1 MTKRDEIIEKTLK
14 IPSLPI
20 SALEAIHLLL
30 DHDVNINELVKV
42 IETDM
47 HFVANILKLA
57 NSAFFGASRQIVSVK
72 DAIMRLGTKT
82 VFHIVIMSTVSTA
95 MLKEIV
101 GYDLAPGMLM
111 SHSVVVGKSSLVLAD
126 MLKIPQPKYLY
137 TAGLLHDIGK
147 TVLGTFVE
155 VDVKPIIE
163 VATNEHIPFN
173 KAEDAIL
180 GINHA
185 EVGAILL
192 DNWRIPE
199 SIVNIVKEH
208 HEPVNEDLP
217 GLDIVHVTDIL
228 SLQTGTNIGIEG
240 LNYNVSQNVV
250 DRLKITTEIV
260 DSMMIAIHDNNK
272 KKLEFTNPLSKKG
285 KYAN

>member
-1 MTKRDEIIEKTLK
+1 M
-14 IPSLPI
+14 
-20 SALEAIHLLL
+20 
-30 DHDVNINELVKV
+30 
-42 IETDM
+42 
-47 HFVANILKLA
+47 
-57 NSAFFGASRQIVSVK
+57 
-72 DAIMRLGTKT
+72 
-82 VFHIVIMSTVSTA
+82 
-95 MLKEIV
+95 
-101 GYDLAPGMLM
+101 
-111 SHSVVVGKSSLVLAD
+111 
-126 MLKIPQPKYLY
+126 
-137 TAGLLHDIGK
+137 
-147 TVLGTFVE
+147 
-155 VDVKPIIE
+155 
-163 VATNEHIPFN
+163 
-173 KAEDAIL
+173 
-180 GINHA
+180 
-185 EVGAILL
+185 L

-208 HEPVNEDLP
+208 HEPVNEALP